1 MSSNTMR
8 LCAIAL
14 PATLIAFVG
23 LSAAYANIAAD
34 SMPELEIYARTVAL
48 TVGLMLLGFVAATTV
63 VTEVDMSGNGPRPD
77 GDAVLSFARWA
88 FEGAV
93 LLPLKFIV
101 AFEVVV
107 PLLLFCLTDTL
118 PLAFGLVRAI
128 VG

>member
-1 MSSNTMR
+1 MR
-8 LCAIAL
+8 VATGYLDCWMNMMTAL
-14 PATLIAFVG
+14 INAGRHTNR
-23 LSAAYANIAAD
+23 NIQTQISGA
-34 SMPELEIYARTVAL
+34 LRL